1 MKKVTS
7 IFLFLIGFFGIIELQ
22 AQAENYPSLGYFPDY
37 KVAVEYQVQAGDYM
51 GKIAK
56 RFKLSAEQLRRANL
70 KLAMTDNVKI
80 GDILKIY
87 PPKVAGLV
95 APDGTPAYTPPQDES
110 GNNRTTSDTNNGNE
124 EKKKSNFLEY
134 RVQQGDT
141 LYGLGRKFK
150 VHPEKIR
157 RANLKLAMTDHVEPG
172 DVIKIPIE

>member
-1 MKKVTS
+1 MKQVTR
-7 IFLFLIGFFGIIELQ
+7 IFLFLIGFFGIVELQ
-22 AQAENYPSLGYFPDY
+22 AQTETYPSLGYFPDY

-56 RFKLSAEQLRRANL
+56 RFKLSTEQIRRANL
-70 KLAMTDNVKI
+70 KLAMNDNIEI

-87 PPKVAGLV
+87 PPKVTGLV
-95 APDGTPAYTPPQDES
+95 APDGTPAYTPPQNS
-110 GNNRTTSDTNNGNE
+110 GNSGTTSDANSGNE
-124 EKKKSNFLEY
+124 EKKKGNILEY

-141 LYGLGRKFK
+141 LYGLGKKFK
-150 VHPEKIR
+150 VNPEKIR